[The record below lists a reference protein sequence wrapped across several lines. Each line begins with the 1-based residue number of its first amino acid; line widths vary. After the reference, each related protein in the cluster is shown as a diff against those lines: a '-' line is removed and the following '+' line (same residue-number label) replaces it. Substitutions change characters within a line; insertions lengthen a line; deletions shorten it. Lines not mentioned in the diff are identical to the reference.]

1 MTVTTIKTILCAVDL
16 SEFSRPVLAHA
27 AALSRWYRAEVKVLH
42 VFAAVMPPATLGAYP
57 GWMLEV
63 PEARGS
69 IASELQS
76 LLEPFTRDGVP
87 IDLHTAEG
95 SAAIEIVRYASE
107 LQADLLVMGTHGRA
121 GVDRF
126 VLGSVTE
133 KVLRK
138 APCPVLTLPPA
149 AAATN
154 AAVEYD
160 NIVCPT
166 DFSPSSET
174 GVQWALSLGRM
185 TDAMVTVLHVVETPT
200 DDEGKPRIQQPAAS
214 DDAETRALRSLV
226 TEYSHATDRVTER
239 VAHGKPYR
247 EILRTA
253 SECKADLIVMGVR
266 GRGPVDL
273 TLFGSTTN
281 QVVRRAT
288 CPVMTVR
295 SRGERL

>member
-1 MTVTTIKTILCAVDL
+1 MTIKTILCPIDL
-16 SEFSRPVLAHA
+16 SGFSRPALAHA

-42 VFAAVMPPATLGAYP
+42 VFAAVMPPATLGTYP
-57 GWMLEV
+57 GWMLQV
-63 PEARGS
+63 PEARRS
-69 IASELQS
+69 ITSELQS
-76 LLEPFTRDGVP
+76 VLEPFTTAGVP
-87 IDLHTAEG
+87 LDLHIADG
-95 SAAIEIVRYASE
+95 DAPAEIVRHASE
-107 LQADLLVMGTHGRA
+107 LHADLLVMGTHGR
-121 GVDRF
+121 GGFDRF
-126 VLGSVTE
+126 ALGSVTE

-138 APCPVLTLPPA
+138 APCPVLTLPPG

-154 AAVEYD
+154 VAVEYH

-174 GVQWALSLGRM
+174 GVQWALSLGRV
-185 TDAMVTVLHVVETPT
+185 TDAMVTVLHVVETST
-200 DDEGKPRIQQPAAS
+200 DDEGKPRAQQAAAS
-214 DDAETRALRSLV
+214 DDAEARALRSLV
-226 TEYSHATDRVTER
+226 KEHIQAADKVTE
-239 VAHGKPYR
+239 VVTHGKPYR
-247 EILRTA
+247 EILRAA
-253 SECKADLIVMGVR
+253 SECKADLIVIGVR